1 MYFRDNNGKIILEG
15 YNNQNMPTTYFSNN
29 MKTGMIVVGV
39 LLSLA
44 LLVFIIMKI
53 RTSSYNRRVPYF
65 LQ

>member
-29 MKTGMIVVGV
+29 MKTGMIVGGV

-44 LLVFIIMKI
+44 LLVIIVRM
-53 RTSSYNRRVPYF
+53 SSYNRRVPYF

>member
-29 MKTGMIVVGV
+29 MKTGMIVGGV

-53 RTSSYNRRVPYF
+53 RTSSYNRRAPYF
-65 LQ
+65 L